1 STYSVGGKVYD
12 SLYSGTMEVQY
23 AGSNWHQDILRR
35 WQKPGDITDVPM
47 IEIGGAYA
55 ATDRYLIDA
64 SFFAIKNVTVG
75 YTFPGRLTQKAAI
88 KSCRLYFT
96 ADNVALFSHLGGMDP
111 QQNFTGGVSYSYTP
125 ARALVCGIEL
135 NF

>member
-1 STYSVGGKVYD
+1 
-12 SLYSGTMEVQY
+12 MEVQY
-23 AGSNWHQDILRR
+23 AGSNWHKDILRR
-35 WQKPGDITDVPM
+35 WQQPGDITDVPM
-47 IEIGGAYA
+47 VEIGGSYA

-75 YTFPGRLTQKAAI
+75 YTFPTRLTQKAAI

-111 QQNFTGGVSYSYTP
+111 QQNFTGGTSYSYTP